1 MHRLFPWE
9 QPKNEHDVWRGEERS
24 VRGVHAEE
32 HTRQAAGSRQQ
43 AEGSEAVR
51 RQAGALA

>member
-24 VRGVHAEE
+24 VRGVRKKHSSKGVASNEAKQ
-32 HTRQAAGSRQQ
+32 RQ
-43 AEGSEAVR
+43 AVR
-51 RQAGALA
+51 RQAGALV